1 MADFSNLQGF
11 DVKDSTARAA
21 LTGKETK
28 SEVMTYSAYQALAV
42 KDPNTSYYVPDAPSS
57 SKIYRQG
64 VPYGGDGGGG
74 GGDYNPYVEYG
85 PTWWSG
91 TATVAKITI
100 PATERLNMISVG
112 DTYTGNIQIQGRNFL
127 EPNAVYIQT
136 SYGDP
141 YMRHITAYG
150 VTFFWNYDGKLE
162 VSGTYNRSSRADI
175 SIAKI
180 QMTTQVSMK
189 ISDIF
194 ADNTTFVVKAYGLTG
209 NYADVNIG
217 YQKTGNTIEYHPIT
231 ETFTFKKSDLY
242 FPSAQQSPNFYISLP
257 PQQEVD
263 FSCYLQV
270 EEGSTPSGMFMPF
283 FNLYMIGNG
292 PYSSGNGQNTE
303 DIIDSRFFVSNMID
317 ITGLIYIWA
326 TGEHPNYKVI
336 TTTDKNADDIT
347 ISRIRAV
354 TGVTL
359 GAESGS
365 KFSNGTFTTDASKQA
380 NLNISVL
387 SHMWPKKIYL
397 TYTPNANTFVG
408 DRYISTNRYGTSTTT
423 CTFLEIPRSDFIF
436 DSPNTSS
443 TPMVSIT
450 TTGSASQTFKY
461 RATEYYGDTYT
472 EREMT

>member
-100 PATERLNMISVG
+100 PATERLSMISLG
-112 DTYTGNIQIQGRNFL
+112 DKYTGNIQIQGRNFL
-127 EPNAVYIQT
+127 EPYSIYIT
-136 SYGDP
+136 SSIGDP
-141 YMRHITAYG
+141 YMRHITGSG

-162 VSGTYNRSSRADI
+162 ISGNFNSNTRRDI
-175 SIAKI
+175 RVGTI
-180 QMTTQVSMK
+180 QMRKQTNMP
-189 ISDIF
+189 IYDIF
-194 ADNTTFVVKAYGLTG
+194 PDNTTFVVKAYGLTG

-217 YQKTGNTIEYHPIT
+217 YQKTGNIIEYHPIN

-242 FPSAQQSPNFYISLP
+242 SNTSAFYISLP
-257 PQQEVD
+257 PKQDVD

-283 FNLYMIGNG
+283 FNLYMSGNG
-292 PYSSGNGQNTE
+292 PYPVDNGQNTE

-317 ITGLIYIWA
+317 ITGFVYIWA
-326 TGEHPNYKVI
+326 TGAYEYYKVI

-347 ISRIRAV
+347 ISRIRAL
-354 TGVTL
+354 TGITL
-359 GAESGS
+359 GSESAGR
-365 KFSNGTFTTDASKQA
+365 FSNGTFTTDSSKKSDLA
-380 NLNISVL
+380 INVL

-397 TYTPNANTFVG
+397 TYTPNANEFVG
-408 DRYISTNRYGTSTTT
+408 GRYISTNRYGTGNSE

-436 DSPNTSS
+436 DSSVNYPT
-443 TPMVSIT
+443 VSIT
-450 TTGSASQTFKY
+450 TTTANGTFKY
-461 RATEYYGDTYT
+461 RTVEYYGDTYT
-472 EREMT
+472 ERGMT